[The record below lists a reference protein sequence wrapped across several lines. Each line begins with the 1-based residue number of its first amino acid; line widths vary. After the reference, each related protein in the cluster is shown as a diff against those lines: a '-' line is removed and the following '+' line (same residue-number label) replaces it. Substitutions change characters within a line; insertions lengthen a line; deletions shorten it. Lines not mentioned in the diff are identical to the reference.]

1 MAELLAQAGDRERA
15 EEVLKYGLTVAETL
29 QDGEG
34 VKTSVLMAMADVFA
48 QAGDRERAEEVL
60 ERTLVA
66 AGRIEDLQ
74 GRAAALGGMAGVFA
88 GAGDRERAEEV
99 LQGAL
104 AAAEELSPAPDRR
117 PDDELDRY
125 ALTVAEVARAA
136 AMVGA
141 DARVIQV
148 LTAVLDRVVVPLAAA
163 DQTPP
168 IYASRPAVGLVAALA
183 RLGEAESALVGLGPV
198 NPEQK
203 NAVIADAVKELAEE
217 GKADQAA
224 ELAGQALAA
233 GQIAEGGAYG
243 LTDAVGALARAGQ
256 PDQALAMAQRIAR
269 PEDEAQALAAVTL
282 AFSQAGEACEARL
295 VAERAV
301 RRLSEAGFGSSVALK
316 EVAEMLALAGEN
328 DLVARAAE
336 DTLRDLEQAG
346 GQDADLSS
354 FVRPALALAFAWAG
368 EPDRARQAA
377 ELARQPGQNIF
388 AGTDLAQAYA
398 LIGDLDQ
405 AWALANERSWIP
417 SSVFRV
423 LLRKGQPEQLLSL
436 ADRSPDP
443 KSRDDVF
450 ATAAHALLEAGE
462 LDKALTTAQRIKEKA
477 AGIDHQLRPPC
488 PQRHKPTQPN
498 RRLVQGIAH
507 YRAEYQSF
515 CRAAASAD
523 SLPSDCE
530 NRRARNVVALV

>member
-1 MAELLAQAGDRERA
+1 MSKQRRRPGWRLWRLG
-15 EEVLKYGLTVAETL
+15 GL
-29 QDGEG
+29 
-34 VKTSVLMAMADVFA
+34 
-48 QAGDRERAEEVL
+48 
-60 ERTLVA
+60 
-66 AGRIEDLQ
+66 RIWQ

-183 RLGEAESALVGLGPV
+183 RLGKAESALVGLGPV

-282 AFSQAGEACEARL
+282 AFSQAGEAGQARL

-301 RRLSEAGFGSSVALK
+301 RRLSEAGFGRRLVALK

-336 DTLRDLEQAG
+336 DMIRDLEQAG
-346 GQDADLSS
+346 GQDADVSS
-354 FVRPALALAFAWAG
+354 SVLAGMALTFMLPNESGLADVAVAAGQDAFQEIIQAGDQGIDLRPYLLAVLALAFAWAG

-377 ELARQPGQNIF
+377 ELARQPGQSPLVS
-388 AGTDLAQAYA
+388 ADLASAFA
-398 LIGDLDQ
+398 LIGDLDR

-417 SSVFRV
+417 FFMFRTC
-423 LLRKGQPEQLLSL
+423 LRKGQPEQLLSL

-443 KSRDDVF
+443 KSRDDVL
-450 ATAAHALLEAGE
+450 AKAAHALLEAGE
-462 LDKALTTAQRIKEKA
+462 LDKALTAAQRIKEKP
-477 AGIDHQLRPPC
+477 AGIDHQLRSPC
-488 PQRHKPTQPN
+488 LPRHKPAQPSSRNN
-498 RRLVQGIAH
+498 R
-507 YRAEYQSF
+507 S
-515 CRAAASAD
+515 S
-523 SLPSDCE
+523 
-530 NRRARNVVALV
+530 